1 MACGPA
7 PAARDDD
14 VIRREVSAYAD
25 TIALDLRREG
35 PRAWLRHF
43 ERIPGFFMASDGRI
57 LFPDNDSA
65 DVFVEDLAGR
75 IRSIDLRWGD
85 LRVDPLT
92 PTLAVLATPFHEV
105 VTDTAGAA
113 LTFDG
118 YFTAVAE
125 RDGSGWKLRNAHW
138 SLATG
143 ND

>member
-1 MACGPA
+1 MACAPA
-7 PAARDDD
+7 PAARDDGT
-14 VIRREVSAYAD
+14 IRREVTAYAD
-25 TIALDLRREG
+25 TIALDLQREG

-43 ERIPGFFMASDGRI
+43 ERTPAFFMASDGR
-57 LFPDNDSA
+57 LQFPDNDSA

-75 IRSIDLRWGD
+75 IRSMDLQWGE

-92 PTLAVLATPFHEV
+92 PSLAVLATPFHEV
-105 VTDTAGAA
+105 VTDTAGTA
-113 LTFDG
+113 LRFDG

-125 RDGSGWKLRNAHW
+125 REGAGWKLRNLHW